1 MKICQLLHTMTT
13 GGAEVLANRI
23 GRAFRGKHEVVFA
36 CLDGIGELGECL
48 QADGFHVENLGR
60 QRGIDLQ
67 CVRRLGRFLR
77 QQRVDVIHAHQYT
90 PFFYATAARSWWKRL
105 PVVFTE
111 HGRFYPDSSSI
122 KRSIYNRV
130 MLRKGDHAIAVGEHV
145 RQALIQFESFH
156 PDRVEV
162 IYNGIDHGPYSS
174 DQEDLCSFR
183 DAFRKQLGL
192 NAHAVVVM
200 QVARLDPIK
209 DHFLAIHAVSKLLD
223 KGNDIHLVIVGDG
236 PERSRIESE
245 IVKVGVQNKV
255 HMLGLRRD
263 VPTLLKCS
271 DIALLTSLSE
281 GIPLTLIEG
290 MACGLPCVSTDV
302 GGVREIVDPVQS
314 ALLCPARD
322 VECVAGALKTLAL
335 NASLRTAMGHAGRR
349 IARERFDEK
358 KMLAEY
364 DKVFSSLDFQS

>member
-23 GRAFRGKHEVVFA
+23 GRGFRGKNEVVFA
-36 CLDGIGELGECL
+36 CLDGIGELGESL
-48 QADGFHVENLGR
+48 QADGFHVEYLGR

-67 CVRRLGRFLR
+67 CVRRLGKFLR
-77 QQRVDVIHAHQYT
+77 RQQVDVIHAHQYT
-90 PFFYATAARSWWKRL
+90 PFFYATAARSWRKRL

-122 KRSIYNRV
+122 KRSIYNRF
-130 MLRKGDHAIAVGEHV
+130 MLRKSDQVIAVGEHV
-145 RQALIQFESFH
+145 RQALIQFESFR
-156 PDRVEV
+156 PNRVGV

-174 DQEDLCSFR
+174 DVEDRCNAR
-183 DAFRKQLGL
+183 NAFRKQLGL
-192 NAHAVVVM
+192 QDSAVIVM

-209 DHFLAIHAVSKLLD
+209 DHLLSIHAMSKLLHECE
-223 KGNDIHLVIVGDG
+223 DIHLVIVGDG
-236 PERSRIESE
+236 PERARIESE
-245 IVKVGVQNKV
+245 IIKMGVQTRV
-255 HMLGLRRD
+255 HLLGLRRD
-263 VPTLLKCS
+263 VPNLLKCS
-271 DIALLTSLSE
+271 DIVLLTSLSE

-302 GGVREIVDPVQS
+302 GGVREIVTANQS
-314 ALLCPARD
+314 AIVCGDRSVD
-322 VECVAGALKTLAL
+322 CVANALKTLAL
-335 NASLRTAMGHAGRR
+335 DGSLRNTMGNIGRR

-364 DKVFSSLDFQS
+364 ENIFASLGPKS